1 MEETP
6 EISPWERG
14 LEELDMSVVDPG
26 ASSEMTQS
34 DGKLRLYAYILYT
47 TNFVTIEKISK
58 VNKS

>member
-26 ASSEMTQS
+26 ASSKMTQS
-34 DGKLRLYAYILYT
+34 DGKLRLYAYT